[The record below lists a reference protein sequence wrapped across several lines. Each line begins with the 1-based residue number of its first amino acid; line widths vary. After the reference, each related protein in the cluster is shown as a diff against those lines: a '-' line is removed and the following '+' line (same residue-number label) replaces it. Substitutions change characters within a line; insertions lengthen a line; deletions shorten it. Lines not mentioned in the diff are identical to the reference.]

1 MSPQSQSVETAAHPA
16 ELESIFLDAL
26 RQRFKAEVNRMT
38 GGAMRRLLAQ
48 HPDADALS
56 FPLSYLY
63 AYHWLRANVPPAHR
77 AGLLAAFRNPARR
90 FLMELLLTSVDA
102 GTFVRGYVERLS
114 AAPAGSRVQAEQLKE
129 LLAEH
134 GGDADRVAGAILSAW
149 EGLGL
154 FAQTSKQAYSELGRL
169 ERARYRDLLG
179 REDLERLALIDALPD
194 PGGGGRFAKLGL
206 IPAMGCP
213 QTCRHCMFIWRPP
226 MRGVPDPEP
235 LFRWVNAHT
244 DNLLFTGGD
253 LSRHIDSFT
262 RAIHSM
268 SRVQGFAILLNGDFA
283 NDMATTRRVL
293 GDMAAAVRRRPRG
306 WPPARVLLQISFD
319 EFHQEVLV
327 DKRGKLRERIPV
339 DKIANIV
346 ECATRYREIQLCLVH
361 KQTALSFSMDVLRR
375 GVFGRLTQELGR
387 RGHRLRVL
395 SSAASPRLK
404 RHPHDLEK
412 TGPVLKDASFVLAR
426 YPDRPI
432 LLTSSTVD
440 AYGRAQLLD
449 EGETV
454 KERDLL
460 ARVLAG
466 NGHSAEAFDTDLM
479 LWYNGWV
486 TLFAAVHLCLGD
498 FHRDGGERILAR
510 HRKDPLTAAL
520 RNFDLRLLDLYAE
533 VRGDLQARI
542 DAATGPHHLLH
553 TLTEDPEVRLHLT
566 RRLAALPRRA
576 S

>member
-1 MSPQSQSVETAAHPA
+1 
-16 ELESIFLDAL
+16 
-26 RQRFKAEVNRMT
+26 MT
-38 GGAMRRLLAQ
+38 GGAMRRLLAD

-63 AYHWLRANVPPAHR
+63 AYHWLRANVPSAHR

-90 FLMELLLTSVDA
+90 FLMDLLAASANADA
-102 GTFVRGYVERLS
+102 FIRGYVDQLRS
-114 AAPAGSRVQAEQLKE
+114 ATSSSLIQKRQLTA
-129 LLAEH
+129 LLAKHE
-134 GGDADRVAGAILSAW
+134 GDEELVVGEMLSAW
-149 EGLGL
+149 DELGL
-154 FAQTSKQAYSELGRL
+154 FSQTSNQEAYSELGRL

-194 PGGGGRFAKLGL
+194 PGGGERFAKLGL

-253 LSRHIDSFT
+253 LSRHLDTFT
-262 RAIHSM
+262 RAIRSM
-268 SRVQGFAILLNGDFA
+268 RRVQGFAILLNGDFA
-283 NDMATTRRVL
+283 NDMETTRRVL
-293 GDMAAAVRRRPRG
+293 GDMAAAVRQRPQD
-306 WPPARVLLQISFD
+306 WPPARILLQISFD
-319 EFHQEVLV
+319 EFHQEVLL

-339 DKIANIV
+339 AKIANIL
-346 ECATRYREIQLCLVH
+346 ECAPGYREIQLCLVH
-361 KQTALSFSMDVLRR
+361 KQTALSFSMEVLRR

-387 RGHRLRVL
+387 RGHRVRVL
-395 SSAASPRLK
+395 SSAPSPRLK
-404 RHPHDLEK
+404 RHPHDPEK
-412 TGPVLKDASFVLAR
+412 TAPVLKDASFVLVR

-440 AYGRAQLLD
+440 AYGRARLLD

-460 ARVLAG
+460 AQVLAG
-466 NGHSAEAFDTDLM
+466 NGHPAEAFDTDLM

-486 TLFAAVHLCLGD
+486 TLFSAVHLCLGD

-520 RNFDLRLLDLYAE
+520 RTFDLRLLDFYAE

-542 DAATGPHHLLH
+542 DAATGPHHLFH
-553 TLTEDPEVRLHLT
+553 TLTDDPEVRLHLT
-566 RRLAALPRRA
+566 RRLAALP
-576 S
+576 